1 MTAEQA
7 LARTLLLTRL
17 HRLPD
22 ADDAALIRGF
32 ATTTVT
38 IVADER
44 NLRSAGAQAA
54 VTTLV
59 GLVAACGMRLRL
71 VMPAIPVVGYQ
82 PPLLHEELTSALCD
96 LAADSVPGAEA
107 EVAVRS
113 APGDLVFAVGDSPWT
128 GEADRAWR
136 LAADPWVGRMRPVT
150 AVVEPIS
157 TDFPIGALAAAAVAA
172 AEPYR
177 AALRSVAGATGCLVP
192 EPAFLQPASAVTVR
206 MAAGETPTSG
216 FVLGALDMISGGAL
230 TTAALHALLRVQGLT
245 AAVRVWE
252 PQALEGSNLN
262 RYMLMRRSMLP
273 MTKVGML
280 ERWQHGQVS
289 IRGFTNLVDESLMA
303 RIMPLAPWVFVGADN
318 VEARWLVQSSWPE
331 HLVIAGSAGFM
342 VLVSEHDPARACAG
356 CLHPGIE
363 DVPGEVPTVS
373 FVSYLGGLLATARL
387 LRWAAA
393 GPADASD
400 QATEAWADR
409 LDSEQGFRRVPIPR
423 LQACP
428 VGCGKGGQ

>member
-1 MTAEQA
+1 MAPASTSCASEMAMTAEQA

-177 AALRSVAGATGCLVP
+177 AGVSAASLRSHRPDGGWRNAHFRLRARRPGHDQRWCPDDGGTSRAAPSPGIDCGGPRLGA
-192 EPAFLQPASAVTVR
+192 ASA
-206 MAAGETPTSG
+206 
-216 FVLGALDMISGGAL
+216 
-230 TTAALHALLRVQGLT
+230 
-245 AAVRVWE
+245 
-252 PQALEGSNLN
+252 
-262 RYMLMRRSMLP
+262 
-273 MTKVGML
+273 
-280 ERWQHGQVS
+280 
-289 IRGFTNLVDESLMA
+289 
-303 RIMPLAPWVFVGADN
+303 
-318 VEARWLVQSSWPE
+318 
-331 HLVIAGSAGFM
+331 
-342 VLVSEHDPARACAG
+342 
-356 CLHPGIE
+356 
-363 DVPGEVPTVS
+363 
-373 FVSYLGGLLATARL
+373 
-387 LRWAAA
+387 
-393 GPADASD
+393 
-400 QATEAWADR
+400 
-409 LDSEQGFRRVPIPR
+409 
-423 LQACP
+423 
-428 VGCGKGGQ
+428 